1 MKKFMGVVVAAAFA
15 MSSFGALAQDKKK
28 EEVKAKQG
36 GSVTAADKKSN
47 VTTAEG
53 KKKEQTKGEAPKNIG
68 KRKGEKERM
77 DEKKK

>member
-1 MKKFMGVVVAAAFA
+1 MKKLIGVVVAAAFA

-36 GSVTAADKKSN
+36 GGVTAADKSK

-53 KKKEQTKGEAPKNIG
+53 KKKEQTSGPAPKNIG

-77 DEKKK
+77 EEKKK